1 MPPLVLILAIALGS
15 VTTGAIGAH
24 NRHEYGAF
32 ARRVGWLVGLCV
44 VGMAMAVDS
53 IVGAMG

>member
-1 MPPLVLILAIALGS
+1 MPLLVLILAVALGS

-44 VGMAMAVDS
+44 VGVAMVVTAFQPQ
-53 IVGAMG
+53 